1 MPNLAI
7 TLISLNRTGNINRM
21 VFLFL
26 YLSRLIIDTVYSI
39 IYILLHNDGYCFSNC
54 LGELGEET
62 FPGGIYNFF

>member
-1 MPNLAI
+1 
-7 TLISLNRTGNINRM
+7 M

-39 IYILLHNDGYCFSNC
+39 INILLHNDGYCFSNC

-62 FPGGIYNFF
+62 FPGGINNFFERVPSD